1 MKKKIE
7 AVQWMFGMN
16 KKEAKQYIKET
27 DPSTVDTI
35 VSAYKNNAVRVFYAD
50 QSKRP
55 EMGRLPEITYWY

>member
-35 VSAYKNNAVRVFYAD
+35 VSTYKNNATRVFYAD
-50 QSKRP
+50 
-55 EMGRLPEITYWY
+55 